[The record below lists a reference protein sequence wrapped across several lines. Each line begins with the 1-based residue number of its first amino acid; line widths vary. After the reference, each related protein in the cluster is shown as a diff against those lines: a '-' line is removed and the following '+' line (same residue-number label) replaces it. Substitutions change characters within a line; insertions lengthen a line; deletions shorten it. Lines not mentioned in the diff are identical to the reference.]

1 MRERSSPT
9 CFPHTS
15 SLSPNEMMHP
25 IDSVVPSPLMGA
37 FVWVVVDMRPLTS
50 RACPLREQTLD
61 TLLHDAVFNIR
72 GKYQV
77 ISQEISKQAR
87 VVFFLSE
94 SIVRLDDSIMEQ
106 CRIRMYNEAARI
118 FISSLNSLPPRRFIL
133 PPAFIRTTADTSDI
147 LQAIDSPSR
156 SGTSCMVKENAI
168 LQTKR
173 PGLHGTVRSR
183 SVPFRSWN
191 GSALDGQFVGPK
203 YPQIARVAYKS
214 TGTSIAT
221 KSSERSHKAMAHT
234 WDKDR
239 NRLLSPFAIS
249 LTGLDDDGRSEEEEK
264 ASRPWYSLERHL
276 MQNTGD

>member
-1 MRERSSPT
+1 MGSVNQRW
-9 CFPHTS
+9 
-15 SLSPNEMMHP
+15 SPNP
-25 IDSVVPSPLMGA
+25 ILYSRRISCRIRPLDIQPDLEEEEREA
-37 FVWVVVDMRPLTS
+37 SCILRPLTS

-61 TLLHDAVFNIR
+61 TLLRDAVFNIR

-77 ISQEISKQAR
+77 NSQEISKQAR

-173 PGLHGTVRSR
+173 H
-183 SVPFRSWN
+183 
-191 GSALDGQFVGPK
+191 
-203 YPQIARVAYKS
+203 
-214 TGTSIAT
+214 AT
-221 KSSERSHKAMAHT
+221 PISMAHI
-234 WDKDR
+234 R
-239 NRLLSPFAIS
+239 ANQASPNRQYKMAEDS
-249 LTGLDDDGRSEEEEK
+249 LPLWRGSE
-264 ASRPWYSLERHL
+264 
-276 MQNTGD
+276 GDAP